1 MGFHGFVS
9 HLARG
14 RGQLYSVA
22 VGFTIRTHFPVLEC
36 DFLYLFTKYSI
47 EIRLRCLFKFRKSI
61 G

>member
-1 MGFHGFVS
+1 MVLSVILPGG
-9 HLARG
+9 G
-14 RGQLYSVA
+14 DNSVA